1 MRATHGFVCPV
12 QLALVELLEAVIS
25 DVLARE
31 HLASAISIRDQISAF
46 VTDDKRLRD
55 AAEVEGLT
63 VVSPGAE

>member
-12 QLALVELLEAVIS
+12 QRALVELLEAVIS

>member
-1 MRATHGFVCPV
+1 M
-12 QLALVELLEAVIS
+12 ELLEAVIS

>member
-12 QLALVELLEAVIS
+12 QRALVELREAVIS